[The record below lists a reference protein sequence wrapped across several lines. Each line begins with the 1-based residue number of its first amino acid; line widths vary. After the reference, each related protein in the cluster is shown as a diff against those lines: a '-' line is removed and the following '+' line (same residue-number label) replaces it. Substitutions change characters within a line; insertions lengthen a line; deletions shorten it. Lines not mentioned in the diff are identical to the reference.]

1 MVSCPNKEIS
11 LILFFKSHILIKLTN
26 PLKLFYQNLIL
37 TMFIHFFLEVL
48 KNIIRNN
55 VILFYFLY
63 QQLLLYH
70 EKRQIKYYHLFLIK
84 IEYIHNSLL
93 LCLYISIFYMNIF
106 IVLSSLPEVNLSSDN
121 NSKDVIV
128 FKRPDIIS
136 GLF

>member
-48 KNIIRNN
+48 KNII
-55 VILFYFLY
+55 LFYFLY
-63 QQLLLYH
+63 QKLLLYH

-106 IVLSSLPEVNLSSDN
+106 IVLSSLPEVHLSSVN
-121 NSKDVIV
+121 SSKDVII

>member
-48 KNIIRNN
+48 KNII
-55 VILFYFLY
+55 LFYFLY
-63 QQLLLYH
+63 QKLLLYH